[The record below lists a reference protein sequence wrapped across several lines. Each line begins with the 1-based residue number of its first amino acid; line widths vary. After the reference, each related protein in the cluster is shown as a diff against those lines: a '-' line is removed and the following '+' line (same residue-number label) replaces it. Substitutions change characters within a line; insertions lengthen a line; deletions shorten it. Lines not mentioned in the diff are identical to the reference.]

1 MAPSAA
7 VGLWKTTFGPVK
19 IELDD
24 KRGPGQVR
32 GIWFYKRGG
41 EQVVGDFGGQL
52 RGNVL
57 QFTWRE
63 PAKPNNLTGSGYL
76 VFDQRG
82 QRFHGKWWT
91 NAKDRTGTWTGWRH
105 GQQNR
110 QPDNRQP
117 YPPRQPDNRQPYPND
132 GYDRRPPPPTS
143 PPNDPYGNG
152 GGNRPPPPTQPP
164 AGNAPYPSGTSLP
177 PM

>member
-19 IELDD
+19 IEVDD
-24 KRGPGQVR
+24 KQGPGQVR
-32 GIWFYKRGG
+32 GIWYYKRGNQ
-41 EQVVGDFGGQL
+41 EVVGDFGGQL

-63 PAKPNNLTGSGYL
+63 PNKPANLTGSGYL

-91 NAKDRTGTWTGWRH
+91 QSKDRTGTWSGWRH
-105 GQQNR
+105 GQRNR
-110 QPDNRQP
+110 QPDNNRP
-117 YPPRQPDNRQPYPND
+117 PPPRQPYGND
-132 GYDRRPPPPTS
+132 GYDRRPPPP
-143 PPNDPYGNG
+143 NDPYGTG
-152 GGNRPPPPTQPP
+152 DSRRPPPPTSPPATGTGGYGEPTRQPP
-164 AGNAPYPSGTSLP
+164 
-177 PM
+177 M